1 MANRNL
7 DIFEEELKQIADM
20 LLLNGTLTK
29 CPGLVHGKM
38 GIAIF
43 FFQYARYSQNP
54 LFAEYAMDVIGE
66 LVKQL
71 HANYRSDYE
80 KGIAGIGT
88 GIHYLI
94 KEELVDADIHIFED
108 FDERMYRAVQY
119 DPFPNFSMYEGL
131 IGYGNYWLS
140 RLQQQPLSVQAQDCL
155 IRIIKRIEENMYLI
169 PSEEWSDVYCF
180 LFDLQIATDL
190 SLSSELLEQS
200 RKQVMDSHQF
210 FPRLGNSV
218 LEDIIRQYLCQRYFK
233 EISSIEI
240 HKVFE
245 LLPPLDRKTL
255 PAFMGLLDGYAG
267 EGLLRLTALNGIDPS
282 WMQLL

>member
-233 EISSIEI
+233 EMSSIEI

>member
-1 MANRNL
+1 MANRNM
-7 DIFEEELKQIADM
+7 DIFEEELQQIADM

-38 GIAIF
+38 GVAIF

-66 LVKQL
+66 LVKPL

-80 KGIAGIGT
+80 KGIAGIGA

-94 KEELVDADIHIFED
+94 KEELVDVDIHIFED

-190 SLSSELLEQS
+190 SVSPELWEKS

-233 EISSIEI
+233 EMSSIEI

-255 PAFMGLLDGYAG
+255 PASMGLLDGYAG
-267 EGLLRLTALNGIDPS
+267 EGLLRLTALNRIDPS
-282 WMQLL
+282 WMRLL